1 MGIVTSRPGR
11 GCQDEDMS
19 DLERSPSRMPRR
31 TREQR
36 AYRLVVAGGGF
47 GVVAV
52 VGVILAIAGVI
63 GLGLPVIAAAVSA
76 VCFLLFRR
84 TVSS

>member
-1 MGIVTSRPGR
+1 
-11 GCQDEDMS
+11 MS
-19 DLERSPSRMPRR
+19 DLERSPSRVPRR

-63 GLGLPVIAAAVSA
+63 GLGIPVIAAALAA

-84 TVSS
+84 AVSG